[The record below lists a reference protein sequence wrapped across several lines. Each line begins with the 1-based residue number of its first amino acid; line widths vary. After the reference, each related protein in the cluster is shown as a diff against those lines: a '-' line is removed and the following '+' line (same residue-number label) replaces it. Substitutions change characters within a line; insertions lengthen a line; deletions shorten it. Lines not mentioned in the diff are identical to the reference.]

1 MASTTVA
8 VELIVDEFSLKNASA
23 LDKSEAKESVSG
35 LKLVEGDGDSVEPV
49 GIIPILLKYASALD
63 NRRSRESAV
72 EMVDVVVVVA
82 EDVFVGEVDF
92 VGE

>member
-1 MASTTVA
+1 MASTTAA
-8 VELIVDEFSLKNASA
+8 VELIVDEFTLKNASA
-23 LDKSEAKESVSG
+23 FDKSEAKESVSG
-35 LKLVEGDGDSVEPV
+35 LKLVEGDWDSVEPV

-72 EMVDVVVVVA
+72 EMVVVLVA